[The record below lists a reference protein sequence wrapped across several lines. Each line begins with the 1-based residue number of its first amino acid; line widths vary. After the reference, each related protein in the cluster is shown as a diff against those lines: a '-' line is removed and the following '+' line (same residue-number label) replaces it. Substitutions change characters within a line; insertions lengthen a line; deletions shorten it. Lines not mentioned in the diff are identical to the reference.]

1 MDNKYYK
8 ILLDYD
14 KHCRRIASATTI
26 KINESAKERQKR
38 IGWLEKDY
46 IRWFEYHS
54 RTMPNANAHG
64 FTANSQKS

>member
-46 IRWFEYHS
+46 IRWF
-54 RTMPNANAHG
+54 
-64 FTANSQKS
+64 